1 MKKVVSYLF
10 VFIFIIS
17 TCLLSSG
24 CITKVEVGYV
34 IDLITLS
41 TNSTNLLYLKFL
53 KIENSELQSDG
64 HNAESTMF
72 KYEERYLNK
81 NFYKLSGAQNNA
93 YFTMFNYSYGLND
106 DEFSKIKINDDNNF
120 YFLVTIYLE
129 NGNGY
134 VYKNTTFNE
143 LRYYKVEN
151 KEVLF
156 YNNGVYEDTCTF
168 EIALTSTVNISM
180 SFKVKQTYIYN

>member
-1 MKKVVSYLF
+1 MKKAISYLF

-24 CITKVEVGYV
+24 CITKVEIGYV
-34 IDLITLS
+34 IEDITIA
-41 TNSTNLLYLKFL
+41 TNSTNLLYLKYL

-64 HNAESTMF
+64 SNAETIMF
-72 KYEERYLNK
+72 KYEERYLAK
-81 NFYKLSGAQNNA
+81 NAYKVCGAQNNT
-93 YFTMFNYSYGLND
+93 YWSGFSYDSTKDLFN
-106 DEFSKIKINDDNNF
+106 KIKVNDDNNF

-143 LRYYKVEN
+143 LKYYKVEDE
-151 KEVLF
+151 EVLL

-168 EIALTSTVNISM
+168 KIPLTSTVNISM
-180 SFKVKQTYIYN
+180 SFKITQTYIYN